1 MNNTENNH
9 PTRLTDEAH
18 NGQTAA
24 NTNKHE
30 EFDKDI
36 ARLELE
42 EILAEC
48 PERYCRIFFEFL
60 LIAVVMA
67 SLFILG
73 IVIWET
79 GIDHAVNARLK
90 SLTNSGVIQRVKPK

>member
-1 MNNTENNH
+1 MNNTETNH
-9 PTRLTDEAH
+9 PTRLTEEAH

-24 NTNKHE
+24 DTNKDE
-30 EFDKDI
+30 EYYRDF

-48 PERYCRIFFEFL
+48 GERYCRIFFEFL
-60 LIAVVMA
+60 LIAVVIA

-90 SLTNSGVIQRVKPK
+90 SLTNSGVIQWVKPK